1 MANSCYVTGKAA
13 ARDIE
18 SLQKF
23 LDMLKDEKFLYQ
35 EFNATEITQID
46 ANRYTAEFTGCVKWS
61 IGSSINSDKYGEPLN
76 KTTKSGIELKIIPEE
91 CEVGEFWDGDIT
103 VCLDDAGIESAK
115 ERRLRLNVTKARLAV
130 EFANKKLEKAVAE
143 LTTYRKNR

>member
-1 MANSCYVTGKAA
+1 MDYIIEGRCKTWSVIDEATVDNIKYCLFENCYYGDEAGYILASVPK
-13 ARDIE
+13 I
-18 SLQKF
+18 
-23 LDMLKDEKFLYQ
+23 LK
-35 EFNATEITQID
+35 T
-46 ANRYTAEFTGCVKWS
+46 
-61 IGSSINSDKYGEPLN
+61 

-103 VCLDDAGIESAK
+103 VCLDDAGIESAE